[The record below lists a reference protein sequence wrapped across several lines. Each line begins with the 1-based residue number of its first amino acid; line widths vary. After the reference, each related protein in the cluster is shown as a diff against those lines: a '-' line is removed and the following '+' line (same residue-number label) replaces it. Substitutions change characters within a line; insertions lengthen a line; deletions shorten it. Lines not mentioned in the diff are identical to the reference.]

1 MEIDK
6 NNERPEFIEAGPK
19 TMASPGRV
27 KLKVTFGFMPSYT
40 SSGKGLGVDGVRS
53 EGPAGKAGMKKGDI
67 ILEING
73 ETVED
78 IYGYMGILE
87 TLQPGKS
94 SVVKVL
100 RDNNEITFTV
110 NH

>member
-1 MEIDK
+1 
-6 NNERPEFIEAGPK
+6 
-19 TMASPGRV
+19 
-27 KLKVTFGFMPSYT
+27 MPSYT
-40 SSGKGLGVDGVRS
+40 SSEKGLGVDGVRS

-73 ETVED
+73 KIIED

-87 TLQPGKS
+87 TLEPGKS

>member
-1 MEIDK
+1 
-6 NNERPEFIEAGPK
+6 
-19 TMASPGRV
+19 
-27 KLKVTFGFMPSYT
+27 MPSYT

-87 TLQPGKS
+87 TLEPGKS